1 MPSAGTLI
9 SLVSKYFHILLIT
22 PCSTHKIHKPEQLTQ
37 SHLSSKNVLPPLSF
51 AWPARCWQ
59 WQPSWQST
67 ARHRTPGTPESGRSG
82 VRRPRWW
89 EANHQQL
96 PNKRFGKESN
106 KSVSHCTGAQS
117 ELAEGTWVHV
127 PSGHWQEGL
136 FSSAAYLKKVTWK
149 S

>member
-1 MPSAGTLI
+1 MPSVGTLI
-9 SLVSKYFHILLIT
+9 SLASKYFYIPLIP
-22 PCSTHKIHKPEQLTQ
+22 PCFTHEIHNPKQLIQ
-37 SHLSSKNVLPPLSF
+37 SHLSSNNLLPPLSF

-82 VRRPRWW
+82 ARRPHRW
-89 EANHQQL
+89 EANHQQP
-96 PNKRFGKESN
+96 PNKGFGKESN
-106 KSVSHCTGAQS
+106 ESISNSTGAES
-117 ELAEGTWVHV
+117 ETAEGTWVHV

-136 FSSAAYLKKVTWK
+136 LSSAAYLKEITWE